1 MGSCVIVVVIK
12 VFPGQGLGHLRDD
25 CLGHAGESENWQH
38 FVLNNRICIVNK
50 IFYLYFFIMSAKHL
64 WQGWQWRLWHD
75 NDNGYEKDDNDDD
88 DNVGDDDN
96 GDESGGWLMMMIVM
110 TMKILVGQLAYTKT
124 KAIVTNW
131 LLIAAEMLIP
141 KNPEK
146 FPKDPGMKILG

>member
-1 MGSCVIVVVIK
+1 MIYC
-12 VFPGQGLGHLRDD
+12 
-25 CLGHAGESENWQH
+25 
-38 FVLNNRICIVNK
+38 
-50 IFYLYFFIMSAKHL
+50 LYFFIMSAISF
-64 WQGWQWRLWHD
+64 WQGWQWQWWRWWHD
-75 NDNGYEKDDNDDD
+75 NDNGYEKDGDDDD

-96 GDESGGWLMMMIVM
+96 GDESGGWVMVMIV
-110 TMKILVGQLAYTKT
+110 QLACTKT